1 MPANG
6 RPRGLARAWQFC
18 VKGTAPGIASD
29 LASTKGGTRVTGE
42 IWQLLDARGIG
53 GIERHVLV
61 LAQVLNEAGYPCRVM
76 LLADHGESPFL
87 ARLKAEAAPFT
98 VLDGGFGSLLARLKS
113 ERPRLLHTH
122 GYKAGILGR
131 LAARLAG
138 VPCASTFHAGERA
151 PFPVSLYQQ
160 LDEITSRLCTRI
172 AVSAPIAARLPQP
185 VSLLNNFIPVP
196 AAPPPPAT
204 SQVVGFVGRLSPEK
218 GPDLFCALA
227 RRICAG
233 GQLAGLSFEMFG
245 EGPMRAELEASYKDV
260 VRFHGLVTEPGG
272 IWPRIGLLLM
282 PSRAEGLPY
291 AAIEAM
297 AAGRPVAA
305 SALGALPDLIR
316 PGENGWLFPAGDL
329 EGAEAAVTAW
339 QRGDDAARA
348 AWSKAAWRT
357 AREGYG
363 AQARL
368 PDLLAIYARIAPI

>member
-1 MPANG
+1 MA
-6 RPRGLARAWQFC
+6 
-18 VKGTAPGIASD
+18 
-29 LASTKGGTRVTGE
+29 GE

-53 GIERHVLV
+53 GIERHVIV
-61 LAQVLNEAGYPCRVM
+61 LAQALGEAGFPCRVVV
-76 LLADHGESPFL
+76 LADHGESPFL
-87 ARLKAEAAPFT
+87 ARLKAEKVAFT
-98 VLDGGFGSLLARLKS
+98 VLDGGFGPLLGRLKA

-138 VPCASTFHAGERA
+138 IPCASTFHAGERA
-151 PFPVSLYQQ
+151 PFPVSLYQR
-160 LDEITSRLCTRI
+160 LDEMTARLATRI
-172 AVSAPIAARLPQP
+172 AVSAPIAARLPPP
-185 VSLLNNFIPVP
+185 VSILTNFIPVP
-196 AAPPPPAT
+196 PAPPPPPT

-227 RRICAG
+227 RRFCDSGA
-233 GQLAGLSFEMFG
+233 ASDMAFEMFG
-245 EGPMRAELEASYKDV
+245 DGPLRGELERDYGDV
-260 VRFHGLVTEPGG
+260 VHFHGLVTDPTA

-329 EGAEAAVTAW
+329 ERARVAVAAW
-339 QRGDDAARA
+339 RDGDAADRA
-348 AWSKAAWRT
+348 AWSQAAWRT
-357 AREGYG
+357 ARDGYG
-363 AQARL
+363 TEARL
-368 PDLLAIYARIAPI
+368 GDLLAIYARIAPL